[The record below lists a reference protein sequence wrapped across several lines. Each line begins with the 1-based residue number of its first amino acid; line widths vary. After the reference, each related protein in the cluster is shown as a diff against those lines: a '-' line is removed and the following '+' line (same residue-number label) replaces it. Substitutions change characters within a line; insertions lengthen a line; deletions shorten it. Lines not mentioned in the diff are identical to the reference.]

1 MKKIVPFKKDITF
14 ENNIAE
20 ISSISL
26 EHTLKLKEENL
37 VSGEFIISGTY
48 KMTEASLNVDPFEYK
63 LPFDISVDRKY
74 DTKDIDVDINDF
86 YYEVIN
92 NEILSVNIEVV
103 LDGLEEKPKE
113 EKEENILNEEIET
126 LEDTREEAINNEQT
140 QIVSTQ
146 ENNEVETKTEVET
159 NVKSIF
165 DDLDENERY
174 AVYKVHIVTENDTI
188 ESISSEYNVN
198 REDLEAYN
206 DLSEL
211 KIGDKL
217 IIPTNEDK

>member
-14 ENNIAE
+14 DSNIAE

-48 KMTEASLNVDPFEYK
+48 KMTEASLNVDSFEYK
-63 LPFDISVDRKY
+63 LPFDISIDKKY
-74 DTKDIDVDINDF
+74 NTKNIDVDINDF

-92 NEILSVNIEVV
+92 NEILSISIEVV
-103 LDGLEEKPKE
+103 LDGLEEKAQ
-113 EKEENILNEEIET
+113 EKEEIRMTEEKLET
-126 LEDTREEAINNEQT
+126 LEENKEAVDTNEALQPVSIAEDSEEVNREEDNT
-140 QIVSTQ
+140 
-146 ENNEVETKTEVET
+146 
-159 NVKSIF
+159 VKSIF
-165 DDLDENERY
+165 EGLDENERY
-174 AVYKVHIVTENDTI
+174 AVYKVHIVTENDTT
-188 ESISSEYNVN
+188 ESIITEYGIN

-206 DLSEL
+206 DLSDL

-217 IIPTNEDK
+217 IIPSHED

>member
-14 ENNIAE
+14 DSNIAE

-48 KMTEASLNVDPFEYK
+48 KMTEASVNVDSFEYK
-63 LPFDISVDRKY
+63 LPFDISIDKKY
-74 DTKDIDVDINDF
+74 DTKNIDVDINDF

-92 NEILSVNIEVV
+92 NEILSISIEVV
-103 LDGLEEKPKE
+103 LDGLEEKAQ
-113 EKEENILNEEIET
+113 EKEEIRMTEEKLET
-126 LEDTREEAINNEQT
+126 LEENKEAVDTNEDLQPVSIAEDSEEVNREEDNT
-140 QIVSTQ
+140 
-146 ENNEVETKTEVET
+146 
-159 NVKSIF
+159 VKSIF
-165 DDLDENERY
+165 EGLDENERY
-174 AVYKVHIVTENDTI
+174 AVYKVHIVTENDTT
-188 ESISSEYNVN
+188 ESIITEYGIN

-206 DLSEL
+206 DLSDL

-217 IIPTNEDK
+217 IIPSHED

>member
-1 MKKIVPFKKDITF
+1 MKKIVPFKKDISF
-14 ENNIAE
+14 DNNIAE

-26 EHTLKLKEENL
+26 EHTLKLQEENI

-63 LPFDISVDRKY
+63 LPFDISVDKKY
-74 DTKDIDVDINDF
+74 DTKNIDVDINDF
-86 YYEVIN
+86 YYEVTN
-92 NEILSVNIEVV
+92 NEILSVSIEVV
-103 LDGLEEKPKE
+103 LDGLEEKPRE
-113 EKEENILNEEIET
+113 EKEENTLTDEIET
-126 LEDTREEAINNEQT
+126 LEETREVENQT
-140 QIVSTQ
+140 QTVNA
-146 ENNEVETKTEVET
+146 ENNEIEVNEET

-165 DDLDENERY
+165 EDLDENERY

-206 DLSEL
+206 DLSDL

-217 IIPTNEDK
+217 IIPSHEDKWNIKK

>member
-1 MKKIVPFKKDITF
+1 MKKIVPFKKDISF
-14 ENNIAE
+14 DNNIAE

-26 EHTLKLKEENL
+26 EHTLKLQEENI

-63 LPFDISVDRKY
+63 LPFDISVDKKY
-74 DTKDIDVDINDF
+74 DTKNIDVDINDF
-86 YYEVIN
+86 YYEVTN
-92 NEILSVNIEVV
+92 NEILSVSIEVV
-103 LDGLEEKPKE
+103 LDGLEEKPRE
-113 EKEENILNEEIET
+113 EKEENTLTDEIET
-126 LEDTREEAINNEQT
+126 LEETREVENQT
-140 QIVSTQ
+140 QTVNA
-146 ENNEVETKTEVET
+146 ENNEIEVNEET

-165 DDLDENERY
+165 EDLDENERY

-206 DLSEL
+206 VLSEL

-217 IIPTNEDK
+217 IIPSHEDKWNIKK

>member
-1 MKKIVPFKKDITF
+1 MKKIVPFKKDITL
-14 ENNIAE
+14 ETNISE

-48 KMTEASLNVDPFEYK
+48 KMTEASLNIDSFEYK
-63 LPFDISVDRKY
+63 LPFDISIDQKY
-74 DTKDIDVDINDF
+74 DTTNLDVDINDF
-86 YYEVIN
+86 YYEVTN
-92 NEILSVNIEVV
+92 GEILSINIEVV
-103 LDGLEEKPKE
+103 LDGLEEKP
-113 EKEENILNEEIET
+113 EKEESRVTEEKVET
-126 LEDTREEAINNEQT
+126 LEDTREEIQQNQTVQMVSNEEMT
-140 QIVSTQ
+140 
-146 ENNEVETKTEVET
+146 NEEVDT
-159 NVKSIF
+159 DNTVKSIF
-165 DDLDENERY
+165 EDLDENERY

-217 IIPTNEDK
+217 IIPSHEDK

>member
-1 MKKIVPFKKDITF
+1 MNKIVPFKKDITF

-63 LPFDISVDRKY
+63 LPFDISIDRKY
-74 DTKDIDVDINDF
+74 NTKDINVDINDF

-92 NEILSVNIEVV
+92 NEILSVNIEVI
-103 LDGLEEKPKE
+103 LNGLEEKDK
-113 EKEENILNEEIET
+113 EKEENILSEEIET
-126 LEDTREEAINNEQT
+126 LDDIREETINNEQT
-140 QIVSTQ
+140 QIVNNI
-146 ENNEVETKTEVET
+146 ENNEETKMEN
-159 NVKSIF
+159 NVKTIF
-165 DDLDENERY
+165 EDLDENERY

-198 REDLEAYN
+198 KEDLEAYN

-217 IIPTNEDK
+217 IIPTNENK

>member
-14 ENNIAE
+14 DSNIAE

-48 KMTEASLNVDPFEYK
+48 KMTEASLNVDSFEYK
-63 LPFDISVDRKY
+63 LPFDISIDKKY
-74 DTKDIDVDINDF
+74 NTKNIDVDINDF

-92 NEILSVNIEVV
+92 NEILSISIEVV
-103 LDGLEEKPKE
+103 LDGLEEKAQ
-113 EKEENILNEEIET
+113 EKEEIRMTEEKLET
-126 LEDTREEAINNEQT
+126 LEENKEAVDTNEDLQPVSIAEDSEEVNREEDNT
-140 QIVSTQ
+140 
-146 ENNEVETKTEVET
+146 
-159 NVKSIF
+159 VKSIF
-165 DDLDENERY
+165 EGLDENERY
-174 AVYKVHIVTENDTI
+174 AVYKVHIVTENDTT
-188 ESISSEYNVN
+188 ESIITEYGIN

-206 DLSEL
+206 DLSDL

-217 IIPTNEDK
+217 IIPSHED

>member
-14 ENNIAE
+14 DTNIAE

-48 KMTEASLNVDPFEYK
+48 KMTETSVNVDPFEYK
-63 LPFDISVDRKY
+63 LPFDISIDKKY
-74 DTKDIDVDINDF
+74 DTKNIDVDINDF

-92 NEILSVNIEVV
+92 NKVLQVSIEVA
-103 LDGLEEKPKE
+103 LDGLEEKHYEK
-113 EKEENILNEEIET
+113 KEENTLTEEKIERLDDDIT
-126 LEDTREEAINNEQT
+126 DVSESDREADI
-140 QIVSTQ
+140 ST
-146 ENNEVETKTEVET
+146 ENVETSEN

-165 DDLDENERY
+165 EDLDENERY
-174 AVYKVHIVTENDTI
+174 VVYKVHIVTENDTV
-188 ESISSEYNVN
+188 ESIAEAYETTK
-198 REDLEAYN
+198 EDLEAYN
-206 DLSEL
+206 DLSDL

-217 IIPTNEDK
+217 IIPSHEN

>member
-1 MKKIVPFKKDITF
+1 MKKIVPFKKDISF
-14 ENNIAE
+14 DNNIAE

-26 EHTLKLKEENL
+26 EHTLKLQEENI

-48 KMTEASLNVDPFEYK
+48 KMTEASLNVDSFEYK
-63 LPFDISVDRKY
+63 LPFDISVDKKY
-74 DTKDIDVDINDF
+74 DTKNIDVDINDF
-86 YYEVIN
+86 YYEVTN
-92 NEILSVNIEVV
+92 NEILSVSIEVV
-103 LDGLEEKPKE
+103 LDGLEEKPRE
-113 EKEENILNEEIET
+113 EKEENTLTDEIET
-126 LEDTREEAINNEQT
+126 LEETREVENQT
-140 QIVSTQ
+140 QTVSA
-146 ENNEVETKTEVET
+146 ENNEIEVNEET

-165 DDLDENERY
+165 EDLDENERY

-217 IIPTNEDK
+217 IIPSHEDKWNIKK